1 MLGKHF
7 AVDGGNLYVFT
18 TGTDALLN
26 LNSFPWGLGLFG
38 ADTAWR
44 VSPWVAVVE
53 DVLQRQLEKA
63 QIVLRLHGY
72 EKTSLSS
79 DALEAYFLDG
89 RELRVVERVIEGQT
103 PLLPITVDVSEE
115 D

>member
-1 MLGKHF
+1 MGKHF

-18 TGTDALLN
+18 TGKDVLLN
-26 LNSFPWGLGLFG
+26 LNSFPRGLDLFG

-53 DVLQRQLEKA
+53 DVLQRQLESA

-72 EKTSLSS
+72 EKTSLPRE
-79 DALEAYFLDG
+79 ALEAYFLDG
-89 RELRVVERVIEGQT
+89 NELRVVEKIVEMQR
-103 PLLPITVDVSEE
+103 PLPPITVDADEE

>member
-1 MLGKHF
+1 MGKHF
-7 AVDGGNLYVFT
+7 AMDGGNLYIYT
-18 TGTDALLN
+18 TGKDILLN
-26 LNSFPWGLGLFG
+26 LNSFPRELNLFG

-53 DVLQRQLEKA
+53 DVLHRQLERA

-72 EKTSLSS
+72 EKTSLPRE
-79 DALEAYFLDG
+79 ALEAYFLDG
-89 RELRVVERVIEGQT
+89 NELKVVEMQT
-103 PLLPITVDVSEE
+103 LMPPIIVDTGEE

>member
-1 MLGKHF
+1 MGKHF
-7 AVDGGNLYVFT
+7 AMDGGNLYIYT
-18 TGTDALLN
+18 TGKDILLN
-26 LNSFPWGLGLFG
+26 LNSFPRELNLFG

-53 DVLQRQLEKA
+53 DVLQMQLERA

-72 EKTSLSS
+72 EKTSLPRE
-79 DALEAYFLDG
+79 ALEAYFLDG
-89 RELRVVERVIEGQT
+89 NELKVVEMQT
-103 PLLPITVDVSEE
+103 LLPPIIVDTGEE

>member
-1 MLGKHF
+1 MGKHF
-7 AVDGGNLYVFT
+7 AMDGGNLYIYT
-18 TGTDALLN
+18 TGKDILLN
-26 LNSFPWGLGLFG
+26 LNSFPRELNLFG

-53 DVLQRQLEKA
+53 DVLHRQLERA

-72 EKTSLSS
+72 EKTSLPRE
-79 DALEAYFLDG
+79 ALEAYFLDG
-89 RELRVVERVIEGQT
+89 NELKVVEMQT
-103 PLLPITVDVSEE
+103 LLPPIIVDTGEE

>member
-1 MLGKHF
+1 MGKHF
-7 AVDGGNLYVFT
+7 AVDGGNLYIFT
-18 TGTDALLN
+18 TGKDVLLN
-26 LNSFPWGLGLFG
+26 LDSFPRGLSLFG

-53 DVLQRQLEKA
+53 DVLHRQLERT

-72 EKTSLSS
+72 EKTSLPRE
-79 DALEAYFLDG
+79 ALEAYFLDG
-89 RELRVVERVIEGQT
+89 NELKVVEKVVEAQT
-103 PLLPITVDVSEE
+103 LLPPITVDAGEE